1 MRTVP
6 FLALAVLIGVL
17 AVPASAQNPPEA
29 TPIPVRG
36 TVERLQGHTLMLKSR
51 DGQNMTVALAANFA
65 VLGMAKKSS
74 DDIVTGDYVTAIGV
88 RGPTANAKMQAV
100 EIRIY
105 PETMRGSREG
115 TAPSNVPPGGVTA
128 NGTVGKITKAS
139 DGLILGL
146 TYRGG
151 GADYIVGPDVPVL
164 ASVPGDPTLLR
175 PGAAVYAMA
184 SRKPDGSMTA
194 TQLIAE
200 KDGIKPPFYG
210 RSRALHRQ
218 VRGGVWSPYRG
229 LALCRRN
236 PCCAMPRALMVRV
249 ATG

>member
-1 MRTVP
+1 MRTVR
-6 FLALAVLIGVL
+6 FLATAVLIGVL

-184 SRKPDGSMTA
+184 SGMAQPVQPTTPPITVDPQLSATANGQSMPSQDYRQPSPA
-194 TQLIAE
+194 
-200 KDGIKPPFYG
+200 YG
-210 RSRALHRQ
+210 
-218 VRGGVWSPYRG
+218 GGL
-229 LALCRRN
+229 LA
-236 PCCAMPRALMVRV
+236 P
-249 ATG
+249 